1 MSKASPV
8 VDWLRELGLAKYEDV
23 FVREEVD
30 WETLQ
35 WLTEEVSLWMFITLS
50 HTISFRFITLTSQ
63 TYLTVLVAA
72 LKISCLD
79 FCFKSKI
86 GNYICPSS

>member
-1 MSKASPV
+1 MQAVLPNDDTGAAHFLPKASPV

-30 WETLQ
+30 WDTLQ

-50 HTISFRFITLTSQ
+50 HTIDFRFITLT
-63 TYLTVLVAA
+63 A
-72 LKISCLD
+72 
-79 FCFKSKI
+79 
-86 GNYICPSS
+86 